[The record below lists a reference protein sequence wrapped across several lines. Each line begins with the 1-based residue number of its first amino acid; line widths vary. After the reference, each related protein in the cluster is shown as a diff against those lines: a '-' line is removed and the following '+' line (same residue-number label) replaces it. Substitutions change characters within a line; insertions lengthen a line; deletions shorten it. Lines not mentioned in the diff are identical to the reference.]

1 MIAGELEWESTV
13 SVCRLW
19 DLGFASAQKVTKL
32 TSCLTKEK
40 NLRMDCEYEL
50 TAATPVPTCT
60 YTQENNVVGST
71 DPAKSQDPTF
81 KNRGAV
87 AIMEGISICRLN
99 LTGFS
104 DDKPKNF
111 TCTIKQKETVSK
123 TSTVE
128 KKLLLQ
134 CSAWS
139 EHGSMLM
146 LTVTSLVLLLEAKWL

>member
-1 MIAGELEWESTV
+1 MEWESTV

-71 DPAKSQDPTF
+71 DPAKIQDPTF

-87 AIMEGISICRLN
+87 AIMEGISTCRLN
-99 LTGFS
+99 LTGLS

-128 KKLLLQ
+128 KSKYFIK
-134 CSAWS
+134 
-139 EHGSMLM
+139 
-146 LTVTSLVLLLEAKWL
+146 LVLVSLLHS

>member
-1 MIAGELEWESTV
+1 MIEGELEGESTV

-71 DPAKSQDPTF
+71 DPAKIQDPTF

-87 AIMEGISICRLN
+87 AIMEGISTCRLN
-99 LTGFS
+99 LTGLS

-128 KKLLLQ
+128 KSKYFIK
-134 CSAWS
+134 
-139 EHGSMLM
+139 
-146 LTVTSLVLLLEAKWL
+146 LVLV

>member
-1 MIAGELEWESTV
+1 
-13 SVCRLW
+13 
-19 DLGFASAQKVTKL
+19 
-32 TSCLTKEK
+32 
-40 NLRMDCEYEL
+40 MDCEYEL

-71 DPAKSQDPTF
+71 DPAKIQDPTF

-87 AIMEGISICRLN
+87 AIMEGISTCRLN
-99 LTGFS
+99 LTGLS

-128 KKLLLQ
+128 KSKYFIK
-134 CSAWS
+134 
-139 EHGSMLM
+139 
-146 LTVTSLVLLLEAKWL
+146 LVLV

>member
-1 MIAGELEWESTV
+1 
-13 SVCRLW
+13 
-19 DLGFASAQKVTKL
+19 
-32 TSCLTKEK
+32 
-40 NLRMDCEYEL
+40 MDCKYEL
-50 TAATPVPTCT
+50 TAATPVPICT

-87 AIMEGISICRLN
+87 AIMEGITTCRLN

-128 KKLLLQ
+128 KSKYFFKLLLFPVLHSLN
-134 CSAWS
+134 CASTLLFES
-139 EHGSMLM
+139 NCKLSFL
-146 LTVTSLVLLLEAKWL
+146 VTLI

>member
-1 MIAGELEWESTV
+1 MYILATA
-13 SVCRLW
+13 VCL
-19 DLGFASAQKVTKL
+19 LGFASTQTVTKL

-40 NLRMDCEYEL
+40 NLRMDCKYQL
-50 TAATPVPTCT
+50 TAVTPVPTCT
-60 YTQENNVVGST
+60 YTQENSVVGST
-71 DPAKSQDPTF
+71 DPAKSPDPTF
-81 KNRGAV
+81 KNRGV
-87 AIMEGISICRLN
+87 VVITENITTCRLT

-128 KKLLLQ
+128 KKLLLE

-146 LTVTSLVLLLEAKWL
+146 LIVTSLVLLLQAKWL